1 MATSRRLDLA
11 YFEAGAEKETVLRGV
26 EASAVRLPAGEGGA
40 WPPPQEM
47 PPPPPP
53 DENTGLGGWQTVSV
67 RMVDVAAEAEARRV
81 KKEVKKAKK
90 QKREEKTER
99 EQMLVEAMDAD
110 DAMGS
115 YDPWGTGKYKG
126 FEIAKDAPRGPEEEA
141 AGGAAAAAGGGGAA
155 VSFKKRKGPGNK
167 GKFRK
172 KARDDDE

>member
-1 MATSRRLDLA
+1 
-11 YFEAGAEKETVLRGV
+11 
-26 EASAVRLPAGEGGA
+26 
-40 WPPPQEM
+40 
-47 PPPPPP
+47 
-53 DENTGLGGWQTVSV
+53 
-67 RMVDVAAEAEARRV
+67 
-81 KKEVKKAKK
+81 
-90 QKREEKTER
+90 
-99 EQMLVEAMDAD
+99 MLVEAMDAD

-141 AGGAAAAAGGGGAA
+141 AGAAGDGGAAAAP